1 MTQLLSQD
9 VIKAQ
14 MLHNKQQL
22 KQLSLFFSLLP
33 STAAAAPATEEVDAD
48 VKAEAAA
55 TLAQM
60 HCNQEAETEKGE
72 GPSQLLWKRQLR
84 VMDSEDEGNEDEDGA
99 ETTAKKASTST
110 SRSSESK

>member
-1 MTQLLSQD
+1 
-9 VIKAQ
+9 

-22 KQLSLFFSLLP
+22 KQLSFFFSLLP
-33 STAAAAPATEEVDAD
+33 STAAATPATEEVDAD

-60 HCNQEAETEKGE
+60 HCNQEAETEKEKGS
-72 GPSQLLWKRQLR
+72 SQLLWKRQLR
-84 VMDSEDEGNEDEDGA
+84 VMDSEDGGDEDEDGA
-99 ETTAKKASTST
+99 KTTAEKASMFT